1 MKFKLNFQTKLN
13 TFGLKVYNFK
23 FEIGNKSNVMLI
35 TLSDMPA
42 IPKKHESLFSFSEL
56 KGTCLGKNC
65 DLNKKTL
72 VRILAFFMTFLYR
85 RESNNVR
92 NVIIISEMC
101 SRISNG
107 P

>member
-1 MKFKLNFQTKLN
+1 MKFKLTKLN
-13 TFGLKVYNFK
+13 TFGLKMYNFK

-35 TLSDMPA
+35 TLSDMSA
-42 IPKKHESLFSFSEL
+42 IPKKKHESLFSFSEL
-56 KGTCLGKNC
+56 KWTCLGKNC

-85 RESNNVR
+85 GESNNVR
-92 NVIIISEMC
+92 NVIITSEMC